1 MPTYDYRCDGCEI
14 TVPEQRAIAD
24 RDNPATCNICRQV
37 MWRMLTAPAIK
48 FKGHGFYSTDKNG
61 DDEAF

>member
-14 TVPEQRAIAD
+14 TASEQRSIAD

-37 MWRMLTAPAIK
+37 MWRVLTAPAIK
-48 FKGHGFYSTDKNG
+48 FKGSGFYSNDKNG
-61 DDEAF
+61 NDEAF